1 METNDTAQ
9 VGAEQRE
16 HGMHVSKRKDQILVT
31 VPTALLLVRLLLIL
45 LRLIVTPLAISTS
58 LYLRLLLLLL
68 LILLRLVVASLLLTS
83 CNMHATHSYSC
94 KLHSECRAQIGG
106 EQTAPRLTQGH
117 RVCSTA
123 VAAAAHSAHSTVAAA
138 ATAVAATAHPTV
150 AAAAHPA
157 VAAATHPAVAAA
169 AHSTVAAAAHSAVTA
184 AAHTTVASCNHN
196 VCVRPVC
203 RRRQGVAGD
212 TCERTAAATVECTA
226 STVI

>member
-1 METNDTAQ
+1 LETNDTAQ

-123 VAAAAHSAHSTVAAA
+123 VAAAAAAHSTVAAA

-150 AAAAHPA
+150 AAAAHSA

-169 AHSTVAAAAHSAVTA
+169 AHSAVAA